1 MRRGVAITQQQQRS
15 THFNVDQ
22 NNQQQHRT
30 TCTIATPFIAL
41 SPSSLLS
48 IINYGGSKQE
58 NQNLRRLKLKKCRRL
73 WLCAVF
79 ACPHYHGEGISDN
92 WYAINERRRDQGASN
107 ERWVDNTN
115 CSFFLYHLCLLHLL
129 ISHFRFYYL
138 HRPFLVLLHTRSPGG
153 RNRSPQGSRLIS
165 G

>member
-58 NQNLRRLKLKKCRRL
+58 NQNLRLKLKKYRRF
-73 WLCAVF
+73 WLRAVF

-138 HRPFLVLLHTRSPGG
+138 QRPLLVLLHTRSPGG
-153 RNRSPQGSRLIS
+153 SNRSQGSRLIS
-165 G
+165 GQ